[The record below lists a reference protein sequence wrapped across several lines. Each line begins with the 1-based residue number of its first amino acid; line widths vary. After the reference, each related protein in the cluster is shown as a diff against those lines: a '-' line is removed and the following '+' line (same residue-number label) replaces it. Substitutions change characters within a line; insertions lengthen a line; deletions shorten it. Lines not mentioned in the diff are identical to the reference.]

1 MALLFFLYFKEALM
15 AVSSPYYRSRQ
26 ITVCFDCER
35 RQIGCHAD
43 CEVYK
48 EAKKESEERK
58 AKAHEER
65 KKELIGFSNNK
76 ARYQESINRWNRNYG
91 V

>member
-1 MALLFFLYFKEALM
+1 MALLFLYFKEALM

-26 ITVCFDCER
+26 ITVCFDCEM

-48 EAKKESEERK
+48 EEKKRKEEEKQK
-58 AKAHEER
+58 AREDHKADY
-65 KKELIGFSNNK
+65 IGRSNNK
-76 ARYQESINRWNRNYG
+76 ARYRDAIYKWNRNYG

>member
-1 MALLFFLYFKEALM
+1 MALLFYIFKEALM
-15 AVSSPYYRSRQ
+15 AVSSPYYRSRR

-48 EAKKESEERK
+48 EERERIEDEKQK
-58 AKAHEER
+58 AREDHKADY
-65 KKELIGFSNNK
+65 IGRSNNK
-76 ARYQESINRWNRNYG
+76 TRYKDAIHRWCRNYG